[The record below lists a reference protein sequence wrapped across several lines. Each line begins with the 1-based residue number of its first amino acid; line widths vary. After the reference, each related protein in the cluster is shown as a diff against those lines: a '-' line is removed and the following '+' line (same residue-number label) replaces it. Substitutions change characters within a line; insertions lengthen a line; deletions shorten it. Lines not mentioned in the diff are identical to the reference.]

1 MDENQLSEKKIRREN
16 QPKKVGWLL
25 AFVAT
30 LIVGS
35 VIGTVIAEIV
45 MLFPAFQE
53 GGSLSCVTEFMQTMI
68 PFFAMFWCTVLFIR
82 VFCKTSFRSFVLGT
96 GHVKQKKEC
105 RKLMGLYVLGMALSI
120 LPVLKN
126 ISLTTE
132 STRTVLITCAAALI
146 FTWFQTTTEELWF
159 RGLTARFAYGDNI
172 QRPLNVGSVMLV
184 LVSSLLF
191 MAAHIANPEVLS
203 SSGTDVVFA
212 VLTYLVPGIGLM
224 VMDLHY
230 GSLEPGIGIHWL
242 NNLLSFAVI
251 TAEVSA
257 GSTCSLFVDHTSAN
271 KGLFSLLEVI
281 ITYLPIFIYLII
293 RSRKRKA
300 E

>member
-1 MDENQLSEKKIRREN
+1 MDSNQISEKKIRREN
-16 QPKKVGWLL
+16 QPRKAGWIL
-25 AFVAT
+25 AFVVT
-30 LIVGS
+30 LFVGS
-35 VIGTVIAEIV
+35 VIGTIISDIV
-45 MLFPAFQE
+45 MMYPAFQE
-53 GGSLSCVTEFMQTMI
+53 GGSLSCVTEFMKTMI
-68 PFFAMFWCTVLFIR
+68 PFFVMFWCTVFFIR
-82 VFCKTSFRSFVLGT
+82 AFCKTSFRSFVLGT
-96 GHVKQKKEC
+96 GHVKQTKEC
-105 RKLMGLYVLGMALSI
+105 RKLMGLYVLGMAISV
-120 LPVLKN
+120 LPTINN
-126 ISLTTE
+126 ITLTTE
-132 STRTVLITCAAALI
+132 SARTVLITCAAALV

-172 QRPLNVGSVMLV
+172 KRPLNAGSVLLV

-191 MAAHIANPEVLS
+191 MAGHIANPEVLS
-203 SSGTDVVFA
+203 SSGKDVIFS
-212 VLTYLVPGIGLM
+212 VLAYLIPGIGLM

-257 GSTCSLFVDHTSAN
+257 GSTHSLFVDHTSAN
-271 KGLFSLLEVI
+271 KGLFAFLGVI

-293 RSRKRKA
+293 RSRKRTA